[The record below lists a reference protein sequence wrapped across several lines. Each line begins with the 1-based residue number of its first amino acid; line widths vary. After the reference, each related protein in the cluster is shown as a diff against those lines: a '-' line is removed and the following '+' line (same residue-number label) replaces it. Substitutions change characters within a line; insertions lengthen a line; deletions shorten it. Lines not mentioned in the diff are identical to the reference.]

1 MTTTL
6 ESLYNKN
13 LAPALINARERGR
26 ADLVVGVPF
35 QRDTNDAVSVL
46 EAVQKGLNTF
56 FPELKSVIVCPI
68 SPFALSAQKS
78 MKQYSRENENVITFA
93 FRSKKLWGRGWA
105 MRGLMD
111 LTLALNGDLLVLE
124 PDLMLEAK
132 RRKETGPTPDWIK
145 IMYQPILQGQ
155 ATFVLPRLK
164 HSLLSNIIAEH
175 FYFPLIA
182 AFYDL
187 GLTGSVGANL
197 AISRKLIPGF
207 VEDCNFMEEHIA
219 EYAIDASLLFHA
231 LQRKE
236 EIAEVYLGHKPKV
249 SLPVS
254 LDNIFIQIAKL
265 IFDFIGDTQEAWKNR
280 PPTLRSPLMLG
291 SRENFLPGMAVPDH
305 RPFIDSFRRGYNQ
318 YYEPIYSRIF
328 PEEITVQLQEIVVLS
343 EDDFSF
349 SDVLWSRIVYNS
361 LVAYHFYS
369 GLEKEDLIR
378 SLAPLFEGRIAG
390 FIGEISRLETCGV
403 TTQAGLSQKKMI
415 CTCHAQASIEK
426 QVDIFLSRKQLFQ
439 EKWLHHREELQPFLP
454 EIAYWE
460 YIPGVPIVLP
470 HIVRSRSGNTARVV
484 DIYEQLLKEYNG
496 DFRQF
501 IGEEFGL
508 SLGDGSAKIGA
519 ALQRLI
525 QQFEWDLDETLLA
538 GDFHSVEGVSEIM
551 VKIFN
556 LLPPPESYSLKEEV
570 AAMLLKKHP
579 PRNLITRWGYKDT
592 DEMLHENNA
601 LDVLALS
608 SLTEETKDTARNNDW
623 LRENLQ
629 PEHMA
634 VSPIKPLIVNYLDFP
649 SLSSIREAPSL
660 NYLASRIVYSNLRG
674 ESGGRFPKIRLLTT
688 VLKSIIDAEQF
699 GRIWNSFALRG
710 QDFSRLVANSIK
722 GHWGIN
728 TFSAHSIFENHQQQ
742 TLQKRLLAI
751 AEEKNKEP
759 EMASTMALLE
769 KLARA
774 YHLGI
779 TMPDGVFVTCSL
791 WSWASYSFKGG
802 KGIPTP
808 LSLMIER
815 RWFSSELFYRCY
827 EAVGG
832 RREEVFPRI
841 VELIGQGQE
850 SEDLS
855 VRFLDVSPECNAV
868 VLEQHLEHTQP
879 QAGTLR
885 RSSSNPLLSP
895 IADHDWENKYV
906 LNCGAIRVGG
916 GVHIFYRAVGDDRIS
931 RIGLAVTGDGVRIDE
946 RMPEP
951 VFAPADDSEKM
962 GCEDPRL
969 IEMDGRIYMLY
980 TAYDGA
986 VPQIA
991 LASIS
996 KDDLLNRRW
1005 EHWQRHGLVF
1015 PGFTNKD
1022 AVLFPERFKG
1032 RLAMYHRISPSI
1044 WVTYADTFETPWPR
1058 EGHNIVFGSR
1068 SGAMWDAIKIGA
1080 GAQPLKTKYGWL
1092 NIYHGVD
1099 FRFHYSLG
1107 VFLTALDDPAKLL
1120 YRSPNAILEPE
1131 DSYEVGV
1138 SGESWVPNV
1147 VFTCGAVSAK
1157 DKAVLEDNDEIY
1169 VYYGGADTV
1178 IGMAS
1183 ATVAELIPE
1192 KYRQNN
1198 LDV

>member
-1 MTTTL
+1 MATTL
-6 ESLYNKN
+6 ENLYNKS
-13 LAPALINARERGR
+13 LATVLGNARERGR
-26 ADLVVGVPF
+26 ADLIVGIPF

-46 EAVQKGLNTF
+46 EAVQKGLETF
-56 FPELKSVIVCPI
+56 FPELKCVIVCPI
-68 SPFALSAQKS
+68 SPFALSVQES
-78 MKQYSRENENVITFA
+78 MKKYSSKNDNVITFA
-93 FRSKKLWGRGWA
+93 LTKKLWGRGWA

-111 LTLALNGDLLVLE
+111 LTLTLNGDLLVLE

-132 RRKETGPTPDWIK
+132 RRHETGPTPDWIK
-145 IMYQPILQGQ
+145 LLYQPILHEQ
-155 ATFVLPRLK
+155 ATFVLPRLR
-164 HSLLSNIIAEH
+164 HSLLGNIIAEH
-175 FYFPLIA
+175 FYYPLIA
-182 AFYDL
+182 SFYGLDL
-187 GLTGSVGANL
+187 SGCVRANL
-197 AISRKLIPGF
+197 AVSRKLIPGF
-207 VEDCNFMEEHIA
+207 VEDCTLMEEHIA

-236 EIAEVYLGHKPKV
+236 EILEVYLGDKPKV

-254 LDNIFIQIAKL
+254 LSNIFIQIAKL
-265 IFDFIGDTQEAWKNR
+265 IFDFIGDTQETWQNR
-280 PPTLRSPLMLG
+280 PATLRSPLMLG
-291 SRENFLPGMAVPDH
+291 PRENFLTDVTVPDC
-305 RPFIDSFRRGYNQ
+305 RPYIDSFRRGYNR

-328 PEEITVQLQEIVVLS
+328 PEEITVQLQEIVSLS
-343 EDDFSF
+343 EEDFSF
-349 SDVLWSRIVYNS
+349 SDVLWSRIVYIS

-390 FIGEISRLETCGV
+390 FICEVSRFENCGS
-403 TTQAGLSQKKMI
+403 TTQSELPEKKMI
-415 CTCHAQASIEK
+415 CTYHARACIEQ

-470 HIVRSRSGNTARVV
+470 HIVRSRSGNTAHVV
-484 DIYEQLLKEYNG
+484 GIYEQLLKEYNE
-496 DFRQF
+496 DFRKF

-519 ALQRLI
+519 ALQRMI
-525 QQFEWDLDETLLA
+525 QQFEWDLDETLLP
-538 GDFHSVEGVSEIM
+538 GDFHSVEGIREIM
-551 VKIFN
+551 DEIFN

-570 AAMLLKKHP
+570 AAILLKMHP
-579 PRNLITRWGYKDT
+579 PRNIITLWGYRDT
-592 DEMLHENNA
+592 DEMLRENNP

-608 SLTEETKDTARNNDW
+608 SLTEETKYTARNNDW

-629 PEHMA
+629 PKHMK
-634 VSPIKPLIVNYLDFP
+634 VSPVKPLIVSYLDFP
-649 SLSSIREAPSL
+649 SLSTIKEAPSL
-660 NYLASRIVYSNLRG
+660 NYLASRVVFSNLRW

-699 GRIWNSFALRG
+699 GKIWESFALRG
-710 QDFSRLVANSIK
+710 KEFSRLVTNSIE
-722 GHWGIN
+722 GHWGMN
-728 TFSAHSIFENHQQQ
+728 TFSAHSIFENQQQ
-742 TLQKRLLAI
+742 QILQKRLLAI
-751 AEEKNKEP
+751 AEEKGEGP
-759 EMASTMALLE
+759 DVISAMARLE
-769 KLARA
+769 KLAKVF
-774 YHLGI
+774 HLGI
-779 TMPDGVFVTCSL
+779 TLPDGVFVTCSM

-815 RWFSSELFYRCY
+815 RWFSSELFFRCY

-832 RREEVFPRI
+832 KREEIFPRI
-841 VELIGQGQE
+841 VELIGQGRE

-855 VRFLDVSPECNAV
+855 VRLLNVSPECKDV
-868 VLEQHLEHTQP
+868 ILEQNLEHEQP
-879 QAGTLR
+879 RAGNLR
-885 RSSSNPLLSP
+885 RSASNPLLSP
-895 IADHDWENKYV
+895 IADHNWENKYV
-906 LNCGAIRVGG
+906 LNCGAIRVDG
-916 GVHIFYRAVGDDRIS
+916 GVHIFYRAVGNDRVS
-931 RIGLAVTGDGVRIDE
+931 RIGLAVSGDGLRIDE
-946 RMPEP
+946 RMPDP
-951 VFAPADDSEKM
+951 VFAPADNSEKM

-969 IEMDGRIYMLY
+969 IEIDGRIYMLY

-986 VPQIA
+986 LPQIA

-1005 EHWQRHGLVF
+1005 EHWHRHGLVF

-1022 AVLFPERFKG
+1022 AVLFPERFNG

-1044 WVTYADTFETPWPR
+1044 WVTYSDTFETPWPR

-1068 SGAMWDAIKIGA
+1068 SGAMWDAVKIGA
-1080 GAQPLKTKYGWL
+1080 GAQPLKTKHGWL

-1107 VFLTALDDPAKLL
+1107 VFLTALDDPARLL

-1131 DSYEVGV
+1131 HSYEVGV

-1157 DKAVLEDNDEIY
+1157 DKAVLEDDDEIY

-1183 ATVAELIPE
+1183 ATVAELIPG
-1192 KYRQNN
+1192 KYRQKS
-1198 LDV
+1198 